1 VQQGRVVSEST
12 GSESGWAGLLQQ
24 LGRTYSNRW
33 GGPDA
38 AVAGAGLVQQQLGR
52 LEAVASRDELKKV
65 LKTGPM
71 GEAPVDAAEVERCA
85 KGGGGSSGQGNTGE

>member
-1 VQQGRVVSEST
+1 VSSRAR
-12 GSESGWAGLLQQ
+12 SGWAGLLQQ

-38 AVAGAGLVQQQLGR
+38 AVAGAGLVQQQLVR
-52 LEAVASRDELKKV
+52 LEAVAGRDELKKV

-71 GEAPVDAAEVERCA
+71 GEAPVDA
-85 KGGGGSSGQGNTGE
+85 S